1 MLLILT
7 SDQDLTADYLIVE
20 LLRRQLPYFRLNAEE
35 LSQADFTFSLSGAG
49 TTRSISVGP
58 KTLDLNTVEAV
69 WYRRSIHPIPKTVLA
84 PAERYFVSGEL
95 RHLVMGL
102 VLNPQIVWVNPI
114 DKVSVAEHKLYQL
127 QVAVNLGFRVPRTF
141 VSGDVDKLRSFA
153 SGNPAGTICK
163 PIFHGM
169 FFDGMSRH
177 SVYTRRLD
185 VETLDTASVNACPVL
200 LQEEIPRVGD
210 VRATFIGRHCFVA
223 DIRGDASLV
232 DWRDPDVSVDYAV
245 SSLDDTTTELCRH
258 MLAELGLVYG
268 AFDFVRTPSGDLV
281 FLEVNPT
288 GEWAWLEDKLGF
300 LMREAFVESFFGDRN

>member
-20 LLRRQLPYFRLNAEE
+20 LIRRQLPYFRLNAEE
-35 LSQADFTFSLSGAG
+35 LPEAEFTFSLSGAR
-49 TTRSISVGP
+49 TVRNISVGP
-58 KTLDLNTVEAV
+58 KTLDLGAVEAV
-69 WYRRSIHPIPKTVLA
+69 WYRRSINPIPKAALT
-84 PAERYFVSGEL
+84 PPERHFVSGEL

-102 VLNPQIVWVNPI
+102 VLNPRIAWVNPV

-127 QVAVNLGFRVPRTF
+127 QVATNLGLQVPRTL
-141 VSGDVDKLRSFA
+141 VSGDVEKLRSFA
-153 SGNPAGTICK
+153 SGNAGGTICK

-169 FFDGMSRH
+169 FFDGSSRH

-185 VETLDTASVNACPVL
+185 VETLDSASVSACPVL
-200 LQEEIPRVGD
+200 LQEEIPRIAD

-223 DIRGDASLV
+223 DIRGDASLI
-232 DWRDPDVSVDYAV
+232 DWRDPGMTVDYTV
-245 SSLDDTTTELCRH
+245 SSLDDTTAELCRR

-288 GEWAWLEDKLGF
+288 GEWAWLEDRLGF
-300 LMREAFVESFFGDRN
+300 SMRDAFVESLYGVCN